1 MEIVRLAPHVS
12 NEVKQWF
19 QYRAI
24 RLALSVAAVV
34 MVTALVS
41 SIFYA
46 QSYSYLV
53 EFAPVDRDSC
63 SCTCW
68 DGVFKGSYGRGGY
81 KQIYFNMDL
90 DTTVLLG
97 WTIVYSVLAY
107 ILADTFLR
115 LLWNGKM
122 RWDRGLV
129 VVSGL
134 HGNFYGYFAIF
145 NYINDHMYHL
155 FWSQLFYTFTELVV
169 GVCAYQLMK
178 VPIDAPPAGAGLRA
192 TKPSHN
198 VPERSLMWIML
209 VISVIHIIRGSLDQF
224 VVNILLGHGQLHM
237 VLRDILFL
245 FGDFVVLFWCSWSLW
260 QVHRRAGTEGL
271 LFKKHAPF
279 AVVVIV
285 ASLVGLHFLP
295 TIGL

>member
-1 MEIVRLAPHVS
+1 
-12 NEVKQWF
+12 
-19 QYRAI
+19 
-24 RLALSVAAVV
+24 
-34 MVTALVS
+34 
-41 SIFYA
+41 
-46 QSYSYLV
+46 
-53 EFAPVDRDSC
+53 
-63 SCTCW
+63 
-68 DGVFKGSYGRGGY
+68 
-81 KQIYFNMDL
+81 
-90 DTTVLLG
+90 
-97 WTIVYSVLAY
+97 
-107 ILADTFLR
+107 
-115 LLWNGKM
+115 
-122 RWDRGLV
+122 
-129 VVSGL
+129 
-134 HGNFYGYFAIF
+134 
-145 NYINDHMYHL
+145 
-155 FWSQLFYTFTELVV
+155 
-169 GVCAYQLMK
+169 MK